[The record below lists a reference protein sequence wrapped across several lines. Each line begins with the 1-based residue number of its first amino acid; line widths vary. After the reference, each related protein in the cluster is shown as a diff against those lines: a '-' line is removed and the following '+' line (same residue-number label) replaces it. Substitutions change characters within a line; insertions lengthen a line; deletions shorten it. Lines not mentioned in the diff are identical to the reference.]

1 MKFGKKADAAREALR
16 ERLAEHQAVHERI
29 AKNKQAKERAEAAI
43 REAGPALAR
52 AQEALDAAIKDHVA
66 ATTDAYVNDTAP
78 PADKAVRDARAALA
92 PLQDREKIARAA
104 LQDLESRDGEFQS
117 EALHAGYRLQDAMA
131 DAIAE
136 PVARLARETE
146 EMQRRLIARMA
157 ALQHLQERNLLRV
170 PVNLP
175 FFRLADIQRAISPKY
190 WSVAEEF
197 KALPMIDFL
206 KQLENDP
213 DAEFPEI

>member
-16 ERLAEHQAVHERI
+16 ERLAEHHAARERI
-29 AKNKQAKERAEAAI
+29 QRNNQAKERAETAI

-52 AQEALDAAIKDHVA
+52 TQEALDAAIKDHVA

-78 PADKAVRDARAALA
+78 PDDRAVRDARAALA
-92 PLQDREKIARAA
+92 PLEDREKIARAA
-104 LQDLESRDGEFQS
+104 LQDLERRAGEFQS

-131 DAIAE
+131 DAIGE
-136 PVARLARETE
+136 PVARVARETE

-175 FFRLADIQRAISPKY
+175 FFNLHDIRRAISPKY
-190 WSVAEEF
+190 WSSAEEF

-206 KQLENDP
+206 KQLETDP
-213 DAEFPEI
+213 DADFPDI